1 MSDEMAPAPLS
12 GIRVVDLSHVL
23 AGPFATYQ
31 LGLMGAEVIRIERIG
46 GDDFVRGHGG
56 TAAMRAAGLGASF
69 LSQNMCK
76 RSVGL
81 DLRTPEGREIYA
93 RLAHSADVVAENF
106 RPGVVDRLGIG
117 FEATRDIN
125 PRIVY
130 CSLSGFGPE
139 GPLSDRPAYDHIL
152 QGISGMMAMTGTPE
166 SGPMR
171 VGFPIVDYVAGQAL
185 VSAILA
191 ALLHRDR
198 GHEAAQHVQVSMLDS
213 LLALMGPYIVD
224 LEATG
229 ALRGLEGNGA
239 FSGSPFSGR
248 FDTAEGQVV
257 ITANSPAQARRMCAE
272 IGRDDLTDGRPATSI
287 AAAVE
292 TALLRDTADN
302 WERRLSEAGVPAAK
316 VRTLA
321 EILDHPQMES
331 SPLLRRLEVPELATS
346 VRVPGLPFR
355 QSAWAEPDAAPAPTL
370 GRDTDAVLASL
381 GYSEA
386 EIAALREGGVVG

>member
-1 MSDEMAPAPLS
+1 MNDAAPAPLQ
-12 GIRVVDLSHVL
+12 GTRVVDLSHVL

-31 LGLMGAEVIRIERIG
+31 LALMGAEVIRVERIG

-56 TAAMRAAGLGASF
+56 TPAMREAGLGASF
-69 LSQNMCK
+69 LSQNMGK
-76 RSVGL
+76 RSIAL
-81 DLRTPEGREIYA
+81 DLAIPEGREVYA
-93 RLAHSADVVAENF
+93 RLARAADVVAENF
-106 RPGVVDRLGIG
+106 RPGVVERLGVG
-117 FEATRDIN
+117 FEATRGLN

-130 CSLSGFGPE
+130 ASLSGFGPD

-152 QGISGMMAMTGTPE
+152 QGLSGMMAMTGTPE

-185 VSAILA
+185 VSGILG
-191 ALLHRDR
+191 ALMCRDR
-198 GHEAAQHVQVSMLDS
+198 GHDAAQHVQVSMLDS

-224 LEATG
+224 LETTG

-272 IGRDDLTDGRPATSI
+272 IGREDLTDGRPAGDI

-292 TALLRDTADN
+292 AALRTDTADN
-302 WERRLSEAGVPAAK
+302 WERRLSAAAVPAAR

-321 EILDHPQMES
+321 EILDHPQMAR
-331 SPLLRRLEVPELATS
+331 SPLLRRLEVPELGTE
-346 VRVPGLPFR
+346 VHVPALPFR
-355 QSAWAEPDAAPAPTL
+355 QSAWADPDPAPAPTL
-370 GRDTDAVLASL
+370 GRDTDAVLAAL
-381 GYSEA
+381 DYTGA
-386 EIAALREGGVVG
+386 EIADLRAAGVVA